1 MDERYCGECDFFQ
14 PGPRRGLDSKAM
26 KLFEGWG
33 ICGST
38 GRIMHESTL
47 CNDCEDFVKDEEEG

>member
-14 PGPRRGLDSKAM
+14 PGPQHGLDTKVR
-26 KLFEGWG
+26 KLLEGWG

-38 GRIMHESTL
+38 GRIVHESTL
-47 CNDCEDFVKDEEEG
+47 CNDCGDYSEDEEGE